1 MDRERLE
8 RIARRSVATVQRRAV
23 WLGVTKA
30 LFGRITDNYSSS
42 LVECALGSLLREI
55 SKIWKSC
62 PDTMQIILSTWSH
75 TVNWAAYHVCR
86 MHEVDISH

>member
-8 RIARRSVATVQRRAV
+8 RIARRSMAIVQRRAV

-30 LFGRITDNYSSS
+30 FFGQITDNYSSS
-42 LVECALGSLLREI
+42 PMDCALGSFLREI

-62 PDTMQIILSTWSH
+62 PDTMQIVSDTWSPYGELGS
-75 TVNWAAYHVCR
+75 VPCLPNA
-86 MHEVDISH
+86 